1 MIFISVLNLILPKE
15 TWIYTLTLE
24 LYVYHI
30 VVFRSSNTGSDSSSD
45 SDEISTNNASMYTFI
60 SISALN
66 EITIFKIDNGLTS
79 VHLRALANLAQQR
92 ERISIPENAQPGQRR
107 RRHGVLLTI
116 PVLPSSRVVEVG

>member
-1 MIFISVLNLILPKE
+1 
-15 TWIYTLTLE
+15 
-24 LYVYHI
+24 
-30 VVFRSSNTGSDSSSD
+30 
-45 SDEISTNNASMYTFI
+45 MYTFI

-92 ERISIPENAQPGQRR
+92 ERISIPENTQPGQRR

-116 PVLPSSRVVEVG
+116 PILPSSRVVEVG